1 MARKK
6 GGGILI
12 KEEFLKQ
19 LDAVAAKHPDLPDGG
34 DKVAEIPRIPRVSIT
49 LCFYDDADLDILDF
63 VNAEAK
69 RCRRTPDQQIMWTL
83 QSHLPEIRGEVA
95 A

>member
-19 LDAVAAKHPDLPDGG
+19 LDAVAAKHPDLP
-34 DKVAEIPRIPRVSIT
+34 
-49 LCFYDDADLDILDF
+49 
-63 VNAEAK
+63 
-69 RCRRTPDQQIMWTL
+69 
-83 QSHLPEIRGEVA
+83 EIRGEVA